1 MSQGI
6 LVLAV
11 RVRIL
16 QSATIGKEVQT
27 RTGGA
32 RPRFEGALR
41 KITAWTGGNAAHR
54 PATSLHDAFTFDM
67 QNYVIE
73 YNGIFEQKIV
83 GDRERLNAKYP
94 NLQIDDEK
102 LSPRLILV
110 KPERPTYIILESGPI
125 LRVRV
130 EDSCLAQVETMNSL
144 YEVRVLS

>member
-1 MSQGI
+1 
-6 LVLAV
+6 
-11 RVRIL
+11 
-16 QSATIGKEVQT
+16 
-27 RTGGA
+27 
-32 RPRFEGALR
+32 
-41 KITAWTGGNAAHR
+41 
-54 PATSLHDAFTFDM
+54 M

-73 YNGIFEQKIV
+73 YNGLFEQKII

-94 NLQIDDEK
+94 NLKIDDEK

-110 KPERPTYIILESGPI
+110 RPDRPKYIILESGPI